1 MGNMEA
7 EERKE
12 EGTPS
17 GETLEA
23 AFGKLDQMLE
33 TLESSDVS
41 LEDSFRLYKEGMEL
55 LNECSQKIDRV
66 EKKMLQMNPDK
77 LFCTKRRLLAFCHFG
92 KVRVIQP
99 TVEQCLRLFDDF
111 TEQNLFGFIER
122 EDLLLAL
129 GAQPSSSR

>member
-41 LEDSFRLYKEGMEL
+41 LEDSFRLYKEDISYSPRD
-55 LNECSQKIDRV
+55 CK
-66 EKKMLQMNPDK
+66 EKWERYEKSLQNI
-77 LFCTKRRLLAFCHFG
+77 CAA
-92 KVRVIQP
+92 
-99 TVEQCLRLFDDF
+99 
-111 TEQNLFGFIER
+111 ER
-122 EDLLLAL
+122 IIV
-129 GAQPSSSR
+129 

>member
-1 MGNMEA
+1 MEA

-55 LNECSQKIDRV
+55 LNE
-66 EKKMLQMNPDK
+66 N
-77 LFCTKRRLLAFCHFG
+77 
-92 KVRVIQP
+92 
-99 TVEQCLRLFDDF
+99 
-111 TEQNLFGFIER
+111 
-122 EDLLLAL
+122 
-129 GAQPSSSR
+129 

>member
-1 MGNMEA
+1 MKYEVWIHKVYMGLWRDFRSRGKA
-7 EERKE
+7 YRKTWCQRTEERKE

-66 EKKMLQMNPDK
+66 EKKMLQMNEDGT
-77 LFCTKRRLLAFCHFG
+77 F
-92 KVRVIQP
+92 
-99 TVEQCLRLFDDF
+99 
-111 TEQNLFGFIER
+111 R
-122 EDLLLAL
+122 EF
-129 GAQPSSSR
+129 

>member
-41 LEDSFRLYKEGMEL
+41 LEDSFRLYTVSYTHL
-55 LNECSQKIDRV
+55 TL
-66 EKKMLQMNPDK
+66 P
-77 LFCTKRRLLAFCHFG
+77 TKA
-92 KVRVIQP
+92 
-99 TVEQCLRLFDDF
+99 
-111 TEQNLFGFIER
+111 
-122 EDLLLAL
+122 
-129 GAQPSSSR
+129 

>member
-1 MGNMEA
+1 MGNMET

-33 TLESSDVS
+33 TLENSDVS

-55 LNECSQKIDRV
+55 LNKCSQKIDRV
-66 EKKMLQMNPDK
+66 EKKMLQMNEDGT
-77 LFCTKRRLLAFCHFG
+77 F
-92 KVRVIQP
+92 
-99 TVEQCLRLFDDF
+99 
-111 TEQNLFGFIER
+111 R
-122 EDLLLAL
+122 EF
-129 GAQPSSSR
+129 

>member
-23 AFGKLDQMLE
+23 AFG
-33 TLESSDVS
+33 TLENSDVS

-55 LNECSQKIDRV
+55 LNKCSQKIDRV
-66 EKKMLQMNPDK
+66 EKKMLQMNEDGT
-77 LFCTKRRLLAFCHFG
+77 F
-92 KVRVIQP
+92 
-99 TVEQCLRLFDDF
+99 
-111 TEQNLFGFIER
+111 R
-122 EDLLLAL
+122 EF
-129 GAQPSSSR
+129 

>member
-1 MGNMEA
+1 MEA

-66 EKKMLQMNPDK
+66 EKKMLQMNEDGI
-77 LFCTKRRLLAFCHFG
+77 LKRYSKKKRG
-92 KVRVIQP
+92 KRKVSLPLTCRK
-99 TVEQCLRLFDDF
+99 RK
-111 TEQNLFGFIER
+111 
-122 EDLLLAL
+122 AL
-129 GAQPSSSR
+129 QRNWQKP

>member
-1 MGNMEA
+1 MGNMET

-66 EKKMLQMNPDK
+66 EKKMLQMNEDGTFREFK
-77 LFCTKRRLLAFCHFG
+77 SSTRRKNAGSG
-92 KVRVIQP
+92 KYHY
-99 TVEQCLRLFDDF
+99 RLPA
-111 TEQNLFGFIER
+111 ER
-122 EDLLLAL
+122 GRLCKEIGRAHV
-129 GAQPSSSR
+129 

>member
-41 LEDSFRLYKEGMEL
+41 LEDSFRLYKEGMESFERMQSRKL
-55 LNECSQKIDRV
+55 TASK
-66 EKKMLQMNPDK
+66 KKMLQMNEDGT
-77 LFCTKRRLLAFCHFG
+77 F
-92 KVRVIQP
+92 
-99 TVEQCLRLFDDF
+99 
-111 TEQNLFGFIER
+111 R
-122 EDLLLAL
+122 EF
-129 GAQPSSSR
+129 

>member
-66 EKKMLQMNPDK
+66 EKKMLRIIPE
-77 LFCTKRRLLAFCHFG
+77 G
-92 KVRVIQP
+92 P
-99 TVEQCLRLFDDF
+99 YSEY
-111 TEQNLFGFIER
+111 
-122 EDLLLAL
+122 
-129 GAQPSSSR
+129 

>member
-33 TLESSDVS
+33 TGEQ
-41 LEDSFRLYKEGMEL
+41 RCQPG
-55 LNECSQKIDRV
+55 
-66 EKKMLQMNPDK
+66 
-77 LFCTKRRLLAFCHFG
+77 RLLSFIQGGNGAF
-92 KVRVIQP
+92 
-99 TVEQCLRLFDDF
+99 E
-111 TEQNLFGFIER
+111 
-122 EDLLLAL
+122 
-129 GAQPSSSR
+129 

>member
-41 LEDSFRLYKEGMEL
+41 LEDSFRLYKEK
-55 LNECSQKIDRV
+55 NECGVFRDKIKNKSKRYR
-66 EKKMLQMNPDK
+66 KK
-77 LFCTKRRLLAFCHFG
+77 
-92 KVRVIQP
+92 
-99 TVEQCLRLFDDF
+99 
-111 TEQNLFGFIER
+111 
-122 EDLLLAL
+122 
-129 GAQPSSSR
+129 

>member
-55 LNECSQKIDRV
+55 SV
-66 EKKMLQMNPDK
+66 
-77 LFCTKRRLLAFCHFG
+77 
-92 KVRVIQP
+92 
-99 TVEQCLRLFDDF
+99 
-111 TEQNLFGFIER
+111 
-122 EDLLLAL
+122 
-129 GAQPSSSR
+129 

>member
-1 MGNMEA
+1 MEA
-7 EERKE
+7 EERKEEERQEEERKEEERKE

-66 EKKMLQMNPDK
+66 EKKMLQMNEDGT
-77 LFCTKRRLLAFCHFG
+77 F
-92 KVRVIQP
+92 
-99 TVEQCLRLFDDF
+99 
-111 TEQNLFGFIER
+111 R
-122 EDLLLAL
+122 EF
-129 GAQPSSSR
+129 

>member
-66 EKKMLQMNPDK
+66 EKKMLQINEDGT
-77 LFCTKRRLLAFCHFG
+77 F
-92 KVRVIQP
+92 
-99 TVEQCLRLFDDF
+99 
-111 TEQNLFGFIER
+111 R
-122 EDLLLAL
+122 EF
-129 GAQPSSSR
+129 

>member
-33 TLESSDVS
+33 TLESSD
-41 LEDSFRLYKEGMEL
+41 G
-55 LNECSQKIDRV
+55 
-66 EKKMLQMNPDK
+66 
-77 LFCTKRRLLAFCHFG
+77 RLLSFIQGGNGAF
-92 KVRVIQP
+92 
-99 TVEQCLRLFDDF
+99 
-111 TEQNLFGFIER
+111 ER
-122 EDLLLAL
+122 MQSEN
-129 GAQPSSSR
+129 

>member
-12 EGTPS
+12 EGTPF

-33 TLESSDVS
+33 TLENSDVS

-55 LNECSQKIDRV
+55 LNKCSQKIDRV
-66 EKKMLQMNPDK
+66 EKKMLQMNEDGT
-77 LFCTKRRLLAFCHFG
+77 F
-92 KVRVIQP
+92 
-99 TVEQCLRLFDDF
+99 
-111 TEQNLFGFIER
+111 R
-122 EDLLLAL
+122 EF
-129 GAQPSSSR
+129 

>member
-1 MGNMEA
+1 MEA

-55 LNECSQKIDRV
+55 LNAVRKLTASRKKCSR
-66 EKKMLQMNPDK
+66 
-77 LFCTKRRLLAFCHFG
+77 
-92 KVRVIQP
+92 
-99 TVEQCLRLFDDF
+99 
-111 TEQNLFGFIER
+111 
-122 EDLLLAL
+122 
-129 GAQPSSSR
+129 

>member
-23 AFGKLDQMLE
+23 AFGKLDQMLD
-33 TLESSDVS
+33 TLKSSDVR

-66 EKKMLQMNPDK
+66 EKKMLQMNEDGT
-77 LFCTKRRLLAFCHFG
+77 F
-92 KVRVIQP
+92 
-99 TVEQCLRLFDDF
+99 
-111 TEQNLFGFIER
+111 R
-122 EDLLLAL
+122 EF
-129 GAQPSSSR
+129 

>member
-1 MGNMEA
+1 MRIYKSISANYVFIEKRLFQVGNALILRWLNKQFFSRIYVKSFFCPADASEMEA

-66 EKKMLQMNPDK
+66 EKKMLQMNEDGT
-77 LFCTKRRLLAFCHFG
+77 F
-92 KVRVIQP
+92 
-99 TVEQCLRLFDDF
+99 
-111 TEQNLFGFIER
+111 R
-122 EDLLLAL
+122 EF
-129 GAQPSSSR
+129 

>member
-1 MGNMEA
+1 MEA

-41 LEDSFRLYKEGMEL
+41 LETLRYTRRKEL

-66 EKKMLQMNPDK
+66 EKKK
-77 LFCTKRRLLAFCHFG
+77 C
-92 KVRVIQP
+92 
-99 TVEQCLRLFDDF
+99 
-111 TEQNLFGFIER
+111 
-122 EDLLLAL
+122 
-129 GAQPSSSR
+129 SR

>member
-1 MGNMEA
+1 MEA

-55 LNECSQKIDRV
+55 LKIDRV
-66 EKKMLQMNPDK
+66 EKKMLQMNEDGT
-77 LFCTKRRLLAFCHFG
+77 F
-92 KVRVIQP
+92 
-99 TVEQCLRLFDDF
+99 
-111 TEQNLFGFIER
+111 R
-122 EDLLLAL
+122 EF
-129 GAQPSSSR
+129 

>member
-1 MGNMEA
+1 MHEGQAKFYEYMIDKME

-66 EKKMLQMNPDK
+66 EKKMLQMNEDGT
-77 LFCTKRRLLAFCHFG
+77 F
-92 KVRVIQP
+92 
-99 TVEQCLRLFDDF
+99 
-111 TEQNLFGFIER
+111 R
-122 EDLLLAL
+122 EF
-129 GAQPSSSR
+129 

>member
-41 LEDSFRLYKEGMEL
+41 LEDSFVY
-55 LNECSQKIDRV
+55 
-66 EKKMLQMNPDK
+66 
-77 LFCTKRRLLAFCHFG
+77 TRREWSF
-92 KVRVIQP
+92 
-99 TVEQCLRLFDDF
+99 
-111 TEQNLFGFIER
+111 
-122 EDLLLAL
+122 
-129 GAQPSSSR
+129 

>member
-33 TLESSDVS
+33 KYKRLFEARTKS
-41 LEDSFRLYKEGMEL
+41 LSGTWLYK
-55 LNECSQKIDRV
+55 
-66 EKKMLQMNPDK
+66 
-77 LFCTKRRLLAFCHFG
+77 AFPH
-92 KVRVIQP
+92 
-99 TVEQCLRLFDDF
+99 LRK
-111 TEQNLFGFIER
+111 GRYAER
-122 EDLLLAL
+122 FK
-129 GAQPSSSR
+129 